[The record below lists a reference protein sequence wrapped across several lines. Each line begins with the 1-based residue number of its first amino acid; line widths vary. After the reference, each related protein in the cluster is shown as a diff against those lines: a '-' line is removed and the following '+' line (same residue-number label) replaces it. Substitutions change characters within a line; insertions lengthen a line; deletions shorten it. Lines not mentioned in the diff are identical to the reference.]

1 MAHCKVW
8 SGQGLRAVEVR
19 TDPREGIDL
28 GALEAALIKHQ
39 PKACWLMT
47 NFQHPLG
54 SLMPDDKKR
63 KLVELLTRHDVPLIE
78 DDVYGELHFGNQR
91 PVPAKTFDS
100 KGIVMLCSSFSK
112 CLAPGYRI
120 GWAVPGRYT
129 KVVARH
135 KLSTTLSVSVPSQL
149 ALADYLAKGGYD
161 KHLRQLRQTLCDG
174 QNALMQAVMRH
185 FPSGTRATRPAGGYF
200 LWLELP
206 ATINALELHRQALA
220 MGISIA
226 PGPMFSAQRAHAK
239 CIRLNYGHPWD
250 ARIDA
255 AVETLGQ
262 LVRAAS

>member
-1 MAHCKVW
+1 
-8 SGQGLRAVEVR
+8 
-19 TDPREGIDL
+19 
-28 GALEAALIKHQ
+28 
-39 PKACWLMT
+39 
-47 NFQHPLG
+47 
-54 SLMPDDKKR
+54 MPDDKKR
-63 KLVELLTRHDVPLIE
+63 KLVELLMRHDVPLIE

-174 QNALMQAVMRH
+174 QHALMQAVMRH
-185 FPSGTRATRPAGGYF
+185 FPVGTRATRPAGGYF

-206 ATINALELHRQALA
+206 ATVNTLELHRQALA
-220 MGISIA
+220 LGISIA
-226 PGPMFSAQRAHAK
+226 PGPMFSAQRAHAN
-239 CIRLNYGHPWD
+239 CLRLNYGHPWD

-255 AVETLGQ
+255 AVDTLGK
-262 LVRAAS
+262 LVRCAAGCA